1 VTEEASEAV
10 QHQGALTQ
18 ARLYTGDADLEIHA
32 FDTALGT
39 VAIAIA
45 ACAEKTGANE
55 DSAAIIPVNGDCL
68 ILGVADG
75 VGGAP
80 AGRKASNTAMEML
93 RASVSGVEDEDT
105 RVRTAVLDGIE
116 MANRSLLE
124 AGTGSATTLIVA
136 DIREKRVRTYHIGD
150 SAAWLCGQRGALKMQ
165 TTPHSPV
172 GFAVEAGF
180 MNESEA
186 LDHDD
191 LHVISNVVGSNTMRI
206 EMGPEVPLAKRDTLL
221 LASDGLFDNVLQ
233 NEIVE
238 IIRKGPLE
246 EAISALWKIARRRM
260 DGTDPDKPSKPD
272 DFAAILFRP
281 K

>member
-1 VTEEASEAV
+1 MTEKANEAV
-10 QHQGALTQ
+10 QHQGALTR
-18 ARLYTGDADLEIHA
+18 ARLYTGDADLQIHA
-32 FDTALGT
+32 FDTALGSC
-39 VAIAIA
+39 AIAIA
-45 ACAEKTGANE
+45 ACAEKHGANE

-80 AGRKASNTAMEML
+80 AARKASNTTVETL
-93 RASVSGVEDEDT
+93 RESVGAVEDEDAQ
-105 RVRTAVLDGIE
+105 VRTAVLDGIE
-116 MANRSLLE
+116 KANRTLLD
-124 AGTGSATTLIVA
+124 AGAGSATTLVVA
-136 DIREKRVRTYHIGD
+136 DIRDKRVRTYHIGD
-150 SAAWLCGQRGALKMQ
+150 SAAWLCGQRGTIKMQ

-180 MNESEA
+180 INESEA
-186 LDHDD
+186 LDHAD

-206 EMGPEVPLAKRDTLL
+206 EMGPEIPMAKRDTLL

-233 NEIVE
+233 QEIIE

-246 EAISALWKIARRRM
+246 IAISALWQIARRRM
-260 DGTDPDKPSKPD
+260 DGTEPDKPSKPD
-272 DFAAILFRP
+272 DFTAILFRP